1 MLRMSPSAGR
11 KLSLSKTKSKELH
24 GRQAL
29 LIPCLDEAAE
39 AATLEEKA
47 GPGLVPAPPRLDF
60 ILKIRTCLT

>member
-1 MLRMSPSAGR
+1 MLRTSPSAGR
-11 KLSLSKTKSKELH
+11 KLSLSKSKSKELH

-29 LIPCLDEAAE
+29 LMPRLDEAAE

-60 ILKIRTCLT
+60 ILKIRTRLT